1 MKKKINTQLI
11 GIAIL
16 AILATAIGLTLVYFN
31 LLDRQIKVDLKINAD
46 ILRDV
51 HYFETDA
58 PLDTIHLSDELDPL
72 RITLIAED
80 GTVLYDND
88 SNIEKMENHKDRPEI
103 QSALKNGTG
112 ESVRTSET
120 MNMNTYYYAVLLE
133 NGTILRV
140 ATQARSI
147 QYIFLTTMPLVLL
160 ILLLIILICV
170 LVSHIFTRQIISP
183 IENMAKHIEDS
194 NITPPYKELL
204 PFTEIIRT
212 QHADILSSAKMRQDF
227 TANVSHELKTPLT
240 AISGYAELM
249 ENHMVSEEDST
260 HFIQQ
265 IQKQAQRLL
274 SLINDIIQLSELD
287 RNEHQFQF
295 EEVNLTQL
303 MTDCVDELQVTAK
316 KRMIT
321 LHCSGDTCMVHG
333 NKEMLREV
341 IDNLVQNAILYTNPG
356 GMVAVSVG
364 QSKGSTVLT
373 VKDNGIGIS
382 KEEQEHIFERFYRVD
397 KSRSRQ
403 TGGTGLGLAIVKH
416 IAEIHDA
423 KIMVDSIVDEGT
435 IMKIVF

>member
-16 AILATAIGLTLVYFN
+16 AVLATAIGLTLVYFN
-31 LLDRQIKVDLKINAD
+31 LLDYQIKVDLKTSAS
-46 ILRDV
+46 ILRDT
-51 HYFETDA
+51 HYFETNA
-58 PLDTIHLSDELDPL
+58 SLDSIDLSNEIEPL
-72 RITLIAED
+72 RITWVATD

-88 SNIEKMENHKDRPEI
+88 TNIDTLENHKDRPEI
-103 QSALKNGTG
+103 QSAIQNGTG
-112 ESVRTSET
+112 ESIRVSET
-120 MNMNTYYYAVLLE
+120 MNMNTYYYAILLE
-133 NGTILRV
+133 NGTVLRV

-147 QYIFLTTMPLVLL
+147 QYIFITTMPLVLL
-160 ILLLIILICV
+160 IILLIILICV
-170 LVSHIFTRQIISP
+170 VVSHIFTRQIISP

-204 PFTEIIRT
+204 PFTQIIRT

-240 AISGYAELM
+240 AISGYAELI
-249 ENHMVSEEDST
+249 ENHMVSEEDSM

-274 SLINDIIQLSELD
+274 CLINDIIQLSELD
-287 RNEHQFQF
+287 RNDQQFQF
-295 EEVNLTQL
+295 EEINLTQL
-303 MTDCVDELQVTAK
+303 MSDCVEELQITAR

-321 LHCSGDTCMVHG
+321 LHCSGDTCMVRG

-341 IDNLVQNAILYTNPG
+341 IDNLVQNAILYNNEG

-364 QSKGSTVLT
+364 QTNGSTVLT

-397 KSRSRQ
+397 KSRSRG

-423 KIMVDSIVDEGT
+423 KIVVDSEVGEGT
-435 IMKIVF
+435 IIKIVL